1 MDEELKAMLE
11 GAKAQGANDT
21 DLGKII
27 DMYEADASKKKA
39 SSNWG
44 SDSQPKDTATSLA
57 SGDWTKSK
65 TKSEKVVKK
74 VNPAFKSSIPSPIP
88 DFNSMESGKKPAEK
102 PAYSLKKPAILDKK
116 EDSQF
121 LDYLKE
127 NLDTGLATVSKSIYD
142 APGFIYDA
150 AASVTNPVFEALG
163 VKKEN
168 LASSDKLADDLGFK
182 NIPSDILKEKIKI
195 SNEKINAYSAKN
207 GGDALQA
214 VQDGNYVGAVKLVAG
229 TTMQSLPIMVAAMA
243 SGGQTSALTAI
254 GLSTASTKNAQLKEE
269 HPEMDLDTRVN
280 NAATAGIIEA
290 VTGHLF
296 TGASGAVMKKIL
308 TEKGVEAGSKIIA
321 KTFKSTVEKAIEKN
335 PLVGAV
341 GEIVE
346 ESAVEFGNQVNDMA
360 SGIRTEFD
368 FHAIKNAGLSATGM
382 GGLQTLGV
390 YGAKG
395 YVKAKNYAKLKDT
408 NKKIFKLRSEIDNG
422 NLSPENK
429 AILGIRAD
437 RLEAENKKLLGTEI
451 EKAKALPTEQK
462 TELNALNNEFED
474 LKTKFDDIDD
484 ADDIPENLK
493 PALKEE
499 IKLQASKNQKRK
511 TEILSQN
518 DGLEV
523 NDDFSKFE
531 GVEPDF
537 DLENGKIS
545 SLPLK
550 EQNRLNKLA
559 VEKITNGN
567 KTVEYTKEQVSETAN
582 EIYANEQTP
591 PTTEAQP
598 QAEVPLQAV
607 AENVDENVVGEE
619 NKIQS
624 WVNKWEEL
632 KTSDDAKELDL
643 FYNKVK
649 VALNGYAQGKD
660 VVKEFEGLK
669 SDIEKYAQERKA
681 TPPVEDVV
689 APSVE
694 GFQEID
700 LDNDAKEVIKNGSSI
715 NIKGEQYNYYQ
726 LKTYGAGNVFVIET
740 PNGGEIGRATLNKDG
755 YLENIRINEEFRRKG
770 LGSKMYDY
778 IEKTE
783 GISIKPSPIKQSSEA
798 KALWEKR
805 NRTSEVKDKNE
816 LQIKEQEV
824 VSKEIESIAKNTP
837 NNKEDIEKSVYD
849 VALKLSGYGEP
860 ITIEKIKQSIATIKD
875 KNGNYFAN
883 HNEGKIIENLLKRAE
898 VDQLVSKKVNAKG
911 LAAILSEALS
921 KTSADFENRMKVLKE
936 LENIY
941 FKENGLT
948 KESFDKLP
956 NEEQLKIKK
965 ESSLWLKNNPELVK
979 KVEESLK
986 NEATPPTNTPA
997 DGNLPI
1003 GANNVGESGITEQE
1017 SPAKES
1023 VPSSV
1028 DGGEVKGDASGINSF
1043 VDILQKS
1050 DTDAKSLIDKYGKLE
1065 NIPANEKEA
1074 FQNEN
1079 KKSNELRQEIDKI
1092 SRKIQVDFDK
1102 KENVY
1107 IANGKKYETRYNR
1120 VLGTNQVN
1128 QIGIYDGDVRV
1139 GSVSRNWD
1147 NKKTVEFNLK
1157 VGEYN
1162 FENRLG
1168 SSVAD
1173 MIRRVIKFENS
1184 LNTIE
1189 KSLEKPAETPQPKS
1203 VKGDIEVSDLDHAKD
1218 QIKKGVLLWN
1228 GDSGAERVN
1237 LGISWADIRK
1247 GESDINKGKT
1257 ETVPAKRLI
1266 EALKT
1271 AKEKGGY
1278 EYVQG
1283 RGGVI
1288 NKQFITL
1295 DAIQRSNNEYELTDL
1310 EQKEVDANEYE
1321 SARKYDEEFNSI
1333 SENEQVELLENYEN
1347 SQDNSGTPSAD
1358 SRQLQSESDVSKEKE
1373 GGKREK
1379 PTTKEKIAE
1388 RIKLSDAKVDDW
1400 KNAVNGIDSIF
1411 GIKIKVDDIEGLNKN
1426 GIDIVDVIANI
1437 VKQAMAAGIHIDEA
1451 INKTIEH
1458 LKKTIDFD
1466 VNIDDIKERINPKK
1480 EESKSNDSRREKNSS
1495 EKASDLGI
1503 NEKQYLDLG
1512 DKIKKIPQTGVF
1524 ENYLSGKTIEREYA
1538 NPTNDQSYDAVTLQ
1552 DIAKHGEDVINQAK
1566 ELFGDNYIE
1575 KTLDYLQSANLNSFE
1590 KGVVFAALENLMDT
1604 KVKSDPK
1611 NKQLLKLQELVYA
1624 DSQANLRSASLGIN
1638 TGRLRSVYNAIKN
1651 GIDVDKIA
1659 SQAYTD
1665 KQKEAKL
1672 IIEGAVPNGEN
1683 LNKASDVNKN
1693 SVVDADLEA
1702 LISEG
1707 VDKQINEIYK
1717 KLPSNRRVKVDKA
1730 ITALENIQKRLRTN
1744 TYDASIGLPIAIID
1758 AGITVIKNSIKAGV
1772 NISDAIEIGIN
1783 HIKAKYGKNWEKED
1797 DFRKDMHDG
1806 FNTEGIDAKE
1816 RSAKEK
1822 TKIKGIK
1829 ETVKQALI
1837 DAGFYREIKT
1847 KNGVNKVLDWV
1858 KLVGRDASVE
1868 GLKKNVEEQLK
1879 KQGFDDAKIAEISNE
1894 LEIEYKRLAKDIL
1907 DKATADLER
1916 RNLIKPSPNRKSDN
1930 QILVDLFN
1938 EGLFGDNIKKYENA
1952 VNRILGFSDIDNA
1965 NYDKIKQKLF
1975 ALSELYKTKI
1985 KGDKLAEQSINAV
1998 SNELNH
2004 AISNIMAVSSYQQ
2017 GNVGFK
2023 IASLA
2028 HEYAVLA
2035 QKALLGGIKTLA
2047 ENVISGDYAAT
2058 GNRAITDKYMT
2069 PELKKQSKANVKA
2082 VKNDIVENAGLYY
2095 GDVTTSLVTH
2105 SIIEDLINQKITS
2118 KTGHIIMSA
2127 VTLRRWLDAKDSAI
2141 KVRLTDALFVKNA
2154 VDILTSK
2161 TNPNGAMTQESA
2173 IQFVSEALTGE
2184 NFDKALITAKN
2195 VIDDVNSKQEV
2206 KQLKDNPEAI
2216 HRFAME
2222 LVRENLM
2229 RGKRMS
2235 MSEIEAS
2242 FKGAYKSAGR
2252 SIGHEANNPISRQVN
2267 MGNAYISG
2275 ELNKAISNKD
2285 YPKATVLMVQSL
2297 IMRAIV
2303 QPFAGGGA
2311 NWTVIGAEKGVPVI
2325 GWISTAN
2332 NYVYREPL
2340 ELNSVTGVKN
2350 LQESLFRENNFKE
2363 SAVRN
2368 IIGTGMAVVAYAVM
2382 MGYKDDDDETN
2393 AKKFND
2399 WLNKPENK
2407 WVRPYFNKLSPTAF
2421 SFIVAME
2428 DENLGRYLAQ
2438 LFGNSGDSFNN
2449 TLKVIKATDSKKEGA
2464 MAGATGKLVGQPFSS
2479 PFAWKP
2485 IKDAVE
2491 IYKGLNGIVPKKK
2504 SYKVNGF
2511 MNGYLQ
2517 GGLLEQ
2523 LGLRPDLK
2531 NDFDSPEAKFKE
2543 KQDKRK
2549 EKGDVPEEE
2558 KAKIKA
2564 NNSAVRIRSIV
2575 TELENELKSAES
2587 NTPYYNSKGKLLV
2600 FTPQKIKNIKNSIR
2614 REKLSLEKKIKKAG
2628 DLYKEPEE

>member
-57 SGDWTKSK
+57 SGDWTKSTTPSEKPIEKLK
-65 TKSEKVVKK
+65 TKLQ
-74 VNPAFKSSIPSPIP
+74 
-88 DFNSMESGKKPAEK
+88 KP
-102 PAYSLKKPAILDKK
+102 PVK
-116 EDSQF
+116 EDTSF
-121 LDYLKE
+121 FDYLKE
-127 NLDTGLATVSKSIYD
+127 NLDTGLATVSKSLYD
-142 APGFIYDA
+142 APSLVYDA
-150 AASVTNPVFEALG
+150 AASITNPIIKGLTGYDGEG
-163 VKKEN
+163 
-168 LASSDKLADDLGFK
+168 ASSDKLANDLGFK
-182 NIPSDILKEKIKI
+182 NIPSDILKEKIKV

-214 VQDGNYVGAVKLVAG
+214 VQDGDYVNAAKLVAG

-243 SGGQTSALTAI
+243 SGGQTSALVAI
-254 GLSTASTKNAQLKEE
+254 GASTASTKNAQLKDEN
-269 HPEMDLDTRVN
+269 PEMRLGTRVL
-280 NAATAGIIEA
+280 NATNAGIIEA

-308 TEKGVEAGSKIIA
+308 ADKGVEAGSKIIG
-321 KTFKSTVEKAIEKN
+321 KSFRSTVEKAIEKN

-341 GEIVE
+341 GEVIE
-346 ESAVEFGNQVNDMA
+346 ESAVEFGNQLNDMS

-368 FHAIKNAGLSATGM
+368 VHAIKNAGLSATGM

-395 YVKAKNYAKLKDT
+395 YVKAKDYAKLKAT
-408 NKKIFKLRSEIDNG
+408 NKEVFKLRSEINNG
-422 NLSPENK
+422 NLSDENK
-429 AILGIRAD
+429 AVLGLRAD

-462 TELNALNNEFED
+462 SELNALNNEFED
-474 LKTKFDDIDD
+474 LKTKFDNIDD
-484 ADDIPENLK
+484 AEDIPTNLK

-523 NDDFSKFE
+523 KDDFSKFD

-550 EQNRLNKLA
+550 EQDRLNKLA
-559 VEKITNGN
+559 IEKITNGD
-567 KTVEYTKEQVSETAN
+567 KTIEYSKEQVSKTAN
-582 EIYANEQTP
+582 EIYKNEQTP
-591 PTTEAQP
+591 QTTEAQP
-598 QAEVPLQAV
+598 QAEAEKV
-607 AENVDENVVGEE
+607 AEV
-619 NKIQS
+619 S
-624 WVNKWEEL
+624 
-632 KTSDDAKELDL
+632 
-643 FYNKVK
+643 
-649 VALNGYAQGKD
+649 
-660 VVKEFEGLK
+660 
-669 SDIEKYAQERKA
+669 
-681 TPPVEDVV
+681 PVEDVV

-694 GFQEID
+694 EVKPISQLGSGANVYFESEKYRVNDDSKNGKI
-700 LDNDAKEVIKNGSSI
+700 LLNIGDAKGEIPLANIEFDNPKEAVFVAEKLQENAPEGLVSNYHNIDNI
-715 NIKGEQYNYYQ
+715 IKGYKEEY
-726 LKTYGAGNVFVIET
+726 AG
-740 PNGGEIGRATLNKDG
+740 
-755 YLENIRINEEFRRKG
+755 
-770 LGSKMYDY
+770 
-778 IEKTE
+778 
-783 GISIKPSPIKQSSEA
+783 
-798 KALWEKR
+798 
-805 NRTSEVKDKNE
+805 
-816 LQIKEQEV
+816 
-824 VSKEIESIAKNTP
+824 
-837 NNKEDIEKSVYD
+837 
-849 VALKLSGYGEP
+849 
-860 ITIEKIKQSIATIKD
+860 
-875 KNGNYFAN
+875 
-883 HNEGKIIENLLKRAE
+883 
-898 VDQLVSKKVNAKG
+898 
-911 LAAILSEALS
+911 
-921 KTSADFENRMKVLKE
+921 
-936 LENIY
+936 
-941 FKENGLT
+941 KENG
-948 KESFDKLP
+948 D
-956 NEEQLKIKK
+956 N
-965 ESSLWLKNNPELVK
+965 
-979 KVEESLK
+979 
-986 NEATPPTNTPA
+986 PTN
-997 DGNLPI
+997 GNISIDPT
-1003 GANNVGESGITEQE
+1003 NVGESGITEQE
-1017 SPAKES
+1017 SPAKEGVS
-1023 VPSSV
+1023 KPV
-1028 DGGEVKGDASGINSF
+1028 DGGEVKGDAEVSNL
-1043 VDILQKS
+1043 DY
-1050 DTDAKSLIDKYGKLE
+1050 AKSQI
-1065 NIPANEKEA
+1065 EK
-1074 FQNEN
+1074 
-1079 KKSNELRQEIDKI
+1079 
-1092 SRKIQVDFDK
+1092 
-1102 KENVY
+1102 
-1107 IANGKKYETRYNR
+1107 
-1120 VLGTNQVN
+1120 
-1128 QIGIYDGDVRV
+1128 GIL
-1139 GSVSRNWD
+1139 NWD
-1147 NKKTVEFNLK
+1147 SNILTP
-1157 VGEYN
+1157 
-1162 FENRLG
+1162 RIDLG
-1168 SSVAD
+1168 
-1173 MIRRVIKFENS
+1173 
-1184 LNTIE
+1184 L
-1189 KSLEKPAETPQPKS
+1189 
-1203 VKGDIEVSDLDHAKD
+1203 
-1218 QIKKGVLLWN
+1218 
-1228 GDSGAERVN
+1228 
-1237 LGISWADIRK
+1237 SWADIRK
-1247 GESDINKGKT
+1247 GEADIKRGK
-1257 ETVPAKRLI
+1257 ENSVPAKRLI
-1266 EALKT
+1266 EAIAK
-1271 AKEKGGY
+1271 AKEEGGY
-1278 EYVQG
+1278 HYKQGTGGESQRAKLFVSLDDVQ
-1283 RGGVI
+1283 R
-1288 NKQFITL
+1288 
-1295 DAIQRSNNEYELTDL
+1295 ANNEYQLTDA
-1310 EQKEVDANEYE
+1310 EQKEVNTNEAE
-1321 SARKYDEEFNSI
+1321 LIKRHEEHFDSLDKETQTEI
-1333 SENEQVELLENYEN
+1333 LENYEN
-1347 SQDNSGTPSAD
+1347 RQKEVDNKGEIPTD
-1358 SRQLQSESDVSKEKE
+1358 SKIGESKNDVPN
-1373 GGKREK
+1373 GQIGEK
-1379 PTTKEKIAE
+1379 PTTKERIAE
-1388 RIKLSDAKVDDW
+1388 RIKLSDAKVDAKADVV
-1400 KNAVNGIDSIF
+1400 KSKLKAFADMFPSADINPDDYDLNGFSMDAIIDMVAKAAKAIAKG
-1411 GIKIKVDDIEGLNKN
+1411 GIVTSEHIK
-1426 GIDIVDVIANI
+1426 
-1437 VKQAMAAGIHIDEA
+1437 EA
-1451 INKTIEH
+1451 IAAYNTHFDDE
-1458 LKKTIDFD
+1458 IDPKA
-1466 VNIDDIKERINPKK
+1466 VEERINPKK
-1480 EESKSNDSRREKNSS
+1480 EESKSTDSRREKNSS

-1538 NPTNDQSYDAVTLQ
+1538 NPTNDQSYDAVTLK
-1552 DIAKHGEDVINQAK
+1552 DIAQHGEDIVNQAK
-1566 ELFGDNYIE
+1566 ELFEDTYVE

-1590 KGVVFAALENLMDT
+1590 KGVVFAVLENLMDT

-1611 NKQLLKLQELVYA
+1611 NKSLLKLQELVYA

-1683 LNKASDVNKN
+1683 LNKASDVNEN

-1744 TYDASIGLPIAIID
+1744 TYDASIGLPISIID

-1816 RSAKEK
+1816 RTAKEK

-1847 KNGVNKVLDWV
+1847 KNGINKVLDWV

-1930 QILVDLFN
+1930 QRLVDLYN

-1975 ALSELYKTKI
+1975 ALSELYKAKNNGKKI
-1985 KGDKLAEQSINAV
+1985 SEQSINAV

-2004 AISNIMAVSSYQQ
+2004 AISNIMAVSSFVQAPKYS
-2017 GNVGFK
+2017 K
-2023 IASLA
+2023 LASLSL
-2028 HEYAVLA
+2028 EFGVLA

-2047 ENVISGDYAAT
+2047 ENVVSGDYAASA
-2058 GNRAITDKYMT
+2058 NRINTDSYMT
-2069 PELKKQSKANVKA
+2069 PELKKQTKANVKA

-2118 KTGHIIMSA
+2118 KAGHIIMSA
-2127 VTLRRWLDAKDSAI
+2127 ITLRRWLDAKDSAI
-2141 KVRLTDALFVKNA
+2141 KVRLTDALFIKNA
-2154 VDILTSK
+2154 VDILTNK
-2161 TNPNGAMTQESA
+2161 TNPNGAMSKEDA
-2173 IQFVSEALTGE
+2173 VQFVSKALTGE
-2184 NFDKALITAKN
+2184 SFDIALISAKN
-2195 VIDDVNSKQEV
+2195 IIDDVNSKQEV
-2206 KQLKDNPEAI
+2206 KQLKDNKEAI

-2229 RGKRMS
+2229 SGKRMS

-2252 SIGHEANNPISRQVN
+2252 SIGHEANNIMSKQVN
-2267 MGNAYISG
+2267 MGNAYLSS

-2285 YPKATVLMVQSL
+2285 YPKATMLTVQSL

-2325 GWISTAN
+2325 GYASTAY
-2332 NYVYREPL
+2332 NYVSKKPL
-2340 ELNSVTGVKN
+2340 ELNSVTGINN
-2350 LQESLFRENNFKE
+2350 LQESLFRENSFKE

-2368 IIGTGMAVVAYAVM
+2368 IIGTGMAVVAYAAM

-2393 AKKFND
+2393 AKKLND
-2399 WLNKPENK
+2399 WMNKKENE

-2438 LFGNSGDSFNN
+2438 LFGNSGDSFDNSYQ
-2449 TLKVIKATDSKKEGA
+2449 VIKSFDSEKEGA
-2464 MAGATGKLVGQPFSS
+2464 TAGAVGKLVGQPFSS
-2479 PFAWKP
+2479 PLAWKP

-2491 IYKGLNGIVPKKK
+2491 IYKGLIGIVPKKK

-2543 KQDKRK
+2543 KQNDRK
-2549 EKGDVPEEE
+2549 EKGDVPVEE

-2575 TELENELKSAES
+2575 KELENELKSAES
-2587 NTPYYNSKGKLLV
+2587 NTPYYNSKGKLIV